1 MDDTTRA
8 RAPAEG
14 NGRMLRLLAQSRQGP
29 PQPDHGDIAT
39 GPEPG
44 TLDAAQLA
52 QQPASE
58 PEH

>member
-29 PQPDHGDIAT
+29 PQPGHGDIPP
-39 GPEPG
+39 GPERG
-44 TLDAAQLA
+44 TPDAAQFA
-52 QQPASE
+52 QQPACE
-58 PEH
+58 PKG